1 MNESLVRFLWEPD
14 EDQIQQ
20 ECLYVA
26 AENPGVH
33 YSPKDRPTFDF
44 RKIAEKLR
52 PNLDAYFAG
61 LSGKPISVE
70 EADCF
75 MNLCKMDFQGRN
87 HANYSSDPSNFAD
100 HVRVICLL
108 KHPDFMAD
116 KYSVDFLTAYAPVQ
130 PPVGFQMWMDYFSED
145 SFSSPRG
152 YYLKTGFDKRHIKTM
167 EALIRSDELWTGDKE
182 IRRVFFSSVG
192 ELLQHLSEEQ
202 NLLLETIGPRM
213 ELLRR
218 LEKYKTEAWV
228 EHSPWCATAFTKAE
242 ISTLQIIAE
251 RYDVEVRKVLAEIR
265 KERMIQHPHSC

>member
-1 MNESLVRFLWEPD
+1 MNESLARFLWDPD
-14 EDQIQQ
+14 GDQIRR

-26 AENPGVH
+26 AKNPGIH
-33 YSPKDRPTFDF
+33 YSPKDRLTFDF

-61 LSGKPISVE
+61 LSGKPIPVE
-70 EADCF
+70 DADCF
-75 MNLCKMDFQGRN
+75 MNIAKRDFEARN
-87 HANYSSDPSNFAD
+87 NVNRSSDPSSFAD
-100 HVRVICLL
+100 LVRVICLL
-108 KHPDFMAD
+108 RHPAFMAD
-116 KYSVDFLTAYAPVQ
+116 KCAVDLITVYATSE
-130 PPVGFQMWMDYFSED
+130 PPVSFQMWVDYFPED
-145 SFSSPRG
+145 SFSEPRG

-167 EALIRSDELWTGDKE
+167 EALICSDELWTGDKE

-192 ELLQHLSEEQ
+192 ELLRHLSEEQ

-213 ELLRR
+213 DLLRH
-218 LEKYKTEAWV
+218 LEKHKTEAWV

-242 ISTLQIIAE
+242 ISTLEVIAG